1 MTTLIRHLTLHSA
14 TESCMES
21 WPLNHMCVITE
32 LGKTSV
38 RTTSRRTSPS
48 LWLPVRG
55 GVVICAR
62 HRIRSA
68 ASLWRGEEKMSG
80 EPIAAGMSEYL
91 VSTEERTSTT
101 YAHR

>member
-14 TESCMES
+14 TESCMEP

-38 RTTSRRTSPS
+38 RTSSRRTSPS
-48 LWLPVRG
+48 LRLPLRG

-62 HRIRSA
+62 HRIGSA
-68 ASLWRGEEKMSG
+68 ASQGHGEEKMGG
-80 EPIAAGMSEYL
+80 EPTAAGMSAYL

-101 YAHR
+101 